1 MFYSRSF
8 LARKSPLGTIWI
20 AAHLHHK
27 LRKSQVVVT
36 NIPSSVDCIM
46 FPEVPIAL
54 RLLGHLLLGV
64 VRIYSKKVDYLHHD
78 CNEFLS
84 HIRTVIATIQVNLP
98 EDASHAPFH
107 SVTLPETFELD
118 ALNLDDAIYQAE
130 TPDNHLKTWEEITM
144 TDQIPGEGDP
154 YVAFFVDKDVRMD
167 PSSEIELLN
176 LGPDPMEEDVIPPP
190 GNNDVGVRDPGPSNQ
205 ASESSQR
212 VYEDHVSQ
220 DLPETEVLRD
230 AVESLG
236 GDGGLPDLGN
246 NIVEQHELS
255 NPTQTRDNLTPIM
268 EGFPVTGEESLPS
281 QLHPMPPTNISPE
294 EPDIFNSRASFGPAL
309 SEMALQ
315 PTPPVEM
322 NKVETRK
329 RKQSFDEMLVLQNE
343 FIQKQ
348 LEDTSKLVR
357 KRRKLPLS
365 ALDVWRS
372 HKRLKHDNIFIE
384 PSISGMCSD
393 LQGVF
398 KKNFIASEVNPVPLI
413 APPEQRSENDPAST
427 PAFDME
433 IELPRFEGHVDV
445 PLPDFEQSPSGRE
458 EHTPILA
465 SNLGSESQ
473 TGNPLE
479 PEIVLTPDLRTFAKP
494 SRLESETPTARLEE
508 ELPEGIINLRQI
520 PEMLISAD
528 SPVTSLREQQSIG
541 GTSNYQESKELSFL
555 DTEVTPTGHERKE
568 CDSLTVRT
576 RHMAEFLKEQSPS
589 TEMSRGLPGHLS
601 LNKIL
606 EGETR
611 KRCARMFYEALV
623 LKTYGFIDAHQDEAY
638 GDITLSLTPSLWNA
652 NF

>member
-479 PEIVLTPDLRTFAKP
+479 PEIVLTPDLRTFAEP

-555 DTEVTPTGHERKE
+555 DTEVTPTEHERKE

-589 TEMSRGLPGHLS
+589 TEMSRGLSGHLS